1 MSTFTN
7 QIAFITGAGSG
18 IGRVTAL
25 AFAKAGASIVVAE
38 INESNGRE
46 TVEQIQQQGGN
57 AIFISCDV
65 ADSEQIEKA
74 VQQTV
79 NVFGRLDIGIN
90 NAGIGGKFG
99 RLLDQTKQDF
109 NQIMAINVGGV
120 FYGMQAQIRQMLTQ
134 KEKGHSTEDHS
145 IGNHPGRSNLAGGHP
160 AQGKIVNVS
169 SIAGVRGMPM
179 GAPYSASKHAV
190 IGLTKTAAL
199 EYVRHNIRINAVCPV
214 YTHSPMVDELIS
226 TAPGMEERMR
236 RMVPMGRFGQ
246 PEEVAQ
252 AILWLCSDE
261 NSFVTGQAIQIDG
274 GLMAG

>member
-1 MSTFTN
+1 MSSFLN
-7 QIAFITGAGSG
+7 QVAFITGAGSG
-18 IGRVTAL
+18 IGRSTAL
-25 AFAKAGASIVVAE
+25 AFAKAGATVVVAE
-38 INESNGRE
+38 INEKTGRK
-46 TVEQIQQQGGN
+46 TVGEILEKGDK

-65 ADSEQIEKA
+65 SDSEQVDKA
-74 VQQTV
+74 IQQTV
-79 NVFGRLDIGIN
+79 TEFGRLDIGIN

-99 RLLDQTKQDF
+99 RIVDQSKQDF
-109 NQIMAINVGGV
+109 DKIMAINVGGV

-134 KEKGHSTEDHS
+134 KDKGKTRRD
-145 IGNHPGRSNLAGGHP
+145 HPGGAYPTG
-160 AQGKIVNVS
+160 GKIVNVS

-199 EYVRHNIRINAVCPV
+199 EYARHNIRINAVCPV
-214 YTHSPMVDELIS
+214 YTHSPMVDELIN

-236 RMVPMGRFGQ
+236 RMVPMARFGQ

-252 AILWLCSDE
+252 AILWLCADE
-261 NSFVTGQAIQIDG
+261 NAFVTGQAIQIDG

>member
-7 QIAFITGAGSG
+7 QVAFITGAGSG
-18 IGRVTAL
+18 IGRTTAL
-25 AFAKAGASIVVAE
+25 AFAKAGASIAVVE

-46 TVEQIQQQGGN
+46 TVEKIQRLGGN

-74 VQQTV
+74 VRQTID
-79 NVFGRLDIGIN
+79 VFGRLDIGVN

-99 RLLDQTKQDF
+99 RLLDQSKQDF
-109 NQIMAINVGGV
+109 DQIMAINVGGV

-134 KEKGHSTEDHS
+134 KANDHT
-145 IGNHPGRSNLAGGHP
+145 AGGHP
-160 AQGKIVNVS
+160 ARGKIVNVS

-199 EYVRHNIRINAVCPV
+199 EYVKQHIRVNAVCPV
-214 YTHSPMVDELIS
+214 YTHSPMVDELIG

-252 AILWLCSDE
+252 AILWLCSDD
-261 NSFVTGQAIQIDG
+261 NAFVTGQALQIDG
-274 GLMAG
+274 GLTAG